1 MCAYLWQQSAGL
13 QDAAPTML
21 RATVIA
27 SRSVARSLSSSPAV
41 ADFAACSVVQHAAG
55 LRLVATRDVATD
67 EAIFRFSGVLIRS
80 NTGDRCLRVGERHY
94 LTPAAEEGEPPWVF
108 LNHSFEPTVR
118 LSHPPLP
125 SGTADPPPTVLTAT
139 ANLDLP
145 AGTPLTFDYNLHE
158 YVMFGD
164 GFVCEETGRVVR
176 GFHHLS
182 PEEKE
187 ALLPRAMPFVRTL
200 HGQHL
205 FGSESR
211 C

>member
-1 MCAYLWQQSAGL
+1 
-13 QDAAPTML
+13 ML
-21 RATVIA
+21 RAVKPA
-27 SRSVARSLSSSPAV
+27 AVLARRSLARSLQARELSRPPV
-41 ADFAACSVVQHAAG
+41 ADFAACSVVKHATG
-55 LRLVATRDVATD
+55 LRLVAARDVSAD
-67 EAIFRFSGVLIRS
+67 EAIFRFSGMLIGR
-80 NTGDRCLRVGERHY
+80 NTGDRCLRVGERHF
-94 LTPAAEEGEPPWVF
+94 LTPAPEEGEPPWVF
-108 LNHSFEPTVR
+108 LNHSFEPSVR
-118 LSHPPLP
+118 LSHPPVP
-125 SGTADPPPTVLTAT
+125 SGVADPPPPVLTAT

-176 GFHHLS
+176 GFHHLE
-182 PEEKE
+182 PAEQE
-187 ALLPRAMPFVRTL
+187 ALLPRAMPFVKTL